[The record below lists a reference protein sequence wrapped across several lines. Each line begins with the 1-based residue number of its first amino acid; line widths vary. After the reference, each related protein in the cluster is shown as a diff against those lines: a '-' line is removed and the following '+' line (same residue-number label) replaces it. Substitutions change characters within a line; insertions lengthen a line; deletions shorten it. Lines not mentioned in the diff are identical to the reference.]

1 MIMNDIA
8 TVLSVQIGNI
18 TKEGE
23 ENSKEFLTKTYET
36 ASYKRPVSENVR
48 VTKNGIEGD
57 FVADTVHHGGVDKA
71 VFANSFKNYESWKN
85 FLGLDVLAFGA
96 LAENLTFDAIDET
109 DVCIGDVHKI
119 GSVILEVSQPRK
131 PCWKISRRWQNKYFT
146 KEIYDT
152 GKTGWYYR
160 VIKEGMLAQG
170 DKVELISRQNV
181 LVSIQEANEAF
192 KNPDEH
198 AGTVE
203 KLMQLDVLAPAWKR
217 GLEKRVANK
226 HEILEYMRV
235 DD

>member
-1 MIMNDIA
+1 MNGIA
-8 TVLSVQIGNI
+8 AVLSVQIGSV

-36 ASYKRPVSENVR
+36 ASYKLPVSCGVR

-57 FVADTVHHGGVDKA
+57 FVADTVHHGEVDKA

-85 FLGLDVLAFGA
+85 FLGLDALAFGA

-131 PCWKISRRWQNKYFT
+131 PCWKISRRWQNKHFT

-160 VIKEGMLAQG
+160 VIQEGMMAKG

-192 KNPDEH
+192 KDPDEH
-198 AGTVE
+198 PDTVE

-226 HEILEYMRV
+226 NEVLEYMKI